1 MKYELIIHSCAES
14 EISDAALW
22 YEKQRRGLGSE
33 FLQCIDAALE
43 SIQRAPNLYTN
54 IYKNVRR
61 ALIKRF
67 PYSIFYIL
75 ENGKIVIIAVF
86 HEKRNPNIWKART
99 T

>member
-1 MKYELIIHSCAES
+1 MKYELIIRSCAES

-22 YEKQRRGLGSE
+22 YEKQRKGLGSE
-33 FLQCIDAALE
+33 FLQSIDAALE

-75 ENGKIVIIAVF
+75 ENGKIVIIAAF